1 MKKICTFILTM
12 VLVLSLSMTAFAMEI
27 YVKPINTG
35 TTYTI
40 EVESGDSIEAVKGKI
55 EEKTGIPSV
64 QQRLLFA
71 GKELD
76 DGKTLA
82 DYNIQKEST
91 LHLSLI
97 PSLTESPSAGN
108 GKGKYN
114 IEISGTYTP
123 GTADEIISVDVAWEA
138 MDFTYTGASQGTW
151 NPATHA
157 YEGATEGSWSDNTPS
172 ITVTNHSNVAINATL
187 DFTPAVDG
195 VVGTFT
201 EASGTENDKVL
212 ELATAVGTEVENAP
226 TATANFGISGAAI
239 DADKNLGTI
248 TVTIKA
254 ATVVTTF
261 AELQDAVNNGNIV
274 LASDVSVDTPYLVI
288 QKDVSIDFNGNTL
301 RGSIMSSGNI
311 GDSPNNLVLRDT
323 NNNGGYSIDS
333 EIYEI
338 ENGHGQAAAI
348 IASHTTVTIE
358 SGKYTNDNAVIFCQ
372 TFDPNHVSVKIN
384 GGTFDGKGAASVIVN
399 LSGNVIINDG
409 EFNAYHDG
417 ERYGAC
423 VHLDPRIPNV
433 PSITTING
441 GTFNADKS
449 IFYVNVNTNYIQKII
464 VNGGTFNVAE
474 GGSLIEVSSGNA
486 SDYLTITGGTF
497 NVDPTAYVDTN
508 TYTVTDNGDGTWT
521 VAEK

>member
-1 MKKICTFILTM
+1 MKKLLSVILA
-12 VLVLSLSMTAFAMEI
+12 LVMALSLSVTAFAATNDGTQDTEI
-27 YVKPINTG
+27 TVN
-35 TTYTI
+35 
-40 EVESGDSIEAVKGKI
+40 
-55 EEKTGIPSV
+55 
-64 QQRLLFA
+64 
-71 GKELD
+71 
-76 DGKTLA
+76 
-82 DYNIQKEST
+82 
-91 LHLSLI
+91 
-97 PSLTESPSAGN
+97 
-108 GKGKYN
+108 
-114 IEISGTYTP
+114 GTYTP
-123 GTADEIISVDVAWEA
+123 GTTADEIISADIAWDA

-151 NPATHA
+151 NPVTHA
-157 YEGATEGSWSDNTPS
+157 YEGAIEGGWSDNTPA
-172 ITVTNHSNVAINATL
+172 ITVTNHSNVAVNATL
-187 DFTPAVDG
+187 GFTANVTG

-201 EASGTENDKVL
+201 EASGTENDNVL
-212 ELATAVGTEVENAP
+212 ELATAEGTEVANAP

-239 DADKNLGTI
+239 DADKTLGTI
-248 TVTIKA
+248 TVTIAKA
-254 ATVVTTF
+254 GSAGGGETATVVTTF

-274 LASDVSVDTPYLVI
+274 LASDVTVDDPYLHI
-288 QKDVSIDFNGNTL
+288 GKDASINFNGNTL
-301 RGSIMSSGNI
+301 RGSIISTGNT

-372 TFDPNHVSVKIN
+372 TFDPNAVGVKIN

-399 LSGNVIINDG
+399 LSGNVIVNDG
-409 EFNAYHDG
+409 KFNAYHDG
-417 ERYGAC
+417 ERYGTC
-423 VHLDPRIPNV
+423 VHLDHYIPNV

-449 IFYVNVNTNYIQKII
+449 IFYVNVDTNYIQKII

-497 NVDPTAYVDTN
+497 NVDPTAYVDAN
-508 TYTVTDNGDGTWT
+508 AYTVITNDNGTWT